1 MSLSSSLGGAAGT
14 AAASAVNNEVLGKCL
29 KDKNGNPYTTCSRI
43 FSVTMYGIIVVFAI
57 CVLFILALMFISP
70 ETFATDELPLIWG
83 LIGGGTLLMI
93 FLAQLI
99 RHNFSGKY
107 TLLPEGLKVETPSL
121 KTIIS
126 YEDIKTWAE
135 TFPHVQYKFFYI
147 MIINDR
153 MIKFNYSSLVGCIS
167 FLTLLC
173 LRCELPL
180 PDVERMTQKVRS
192 GAGTCTNEEK
202 ATYLAL
208 KRKLKQLK

>member
-1 MSLSSSLGGAAGT
+1 MSLSSSLGGVAGA

-29 KDKNGNPYTTCSRI
+29 KDKDGNPYTTCSRI
-43 FSVTMYGIIVVFAI
+43 FSVVMYGIIAVFAI
-57 CVLFILALMFISP
+57 CVLLILMLMFIDP
-70 ETFATDELPLIWG
+70 EVFTTNDLPLIWG

-93 FLAQLI
+93 FFAWLI
-99 RHNFSGKY
+99 RHTFSGKY

-135 TFPHVQYKFFYI
+135 PFPHVQYKFFYI

-173 LRCELPL
+173 LQCELPL
-180 PDVERMTQKVRS
+180 PDAELMVQKVNA
-192 GAGTCTNEEK
+192 GIGTCTKEEK

-208 KRKLKQLK
+208 KRKFK